1 MSSLVLPYVTL
12 DLLKREK
19 AKREAETSMHGFIKH
34 GWSIL
39 EPGTEFHDGWHIH
52 AIAEHLEA
60 CLAREIR
67 QLIINI
73 PPRHSKSLLSSCFFP
88 AFTWI
93 ENPPERFLFASYA
106 GSLSVRDSL
115 KCRRLI
121 QSDWYQNN
129 WGHRFK
135 LIGDQ
140 NSKMF
145 YENDK
150 TGYRMATS
158 VGASTTGHGGDII
171 VVDDPLN
178 ALEATSDAA
187 LETTQQWWSQ
197 AMSTRLNNP
206 KTGVK
211 IVVMQRLHELDT
223 TGHCL
228 AEEGWEHLCLPAEFE
243 SSRRCVTSLGWV
255 DPRKEDG
262 ELLWPEHFGRAELES
277 LKKKLGTY
285 GTAGQLQ
292 QRPAPEGGGILK
304 EKYFRLWQSAKPVP
318 TFLFIV
324 QSWDTAYS
332 DARDSADHT
341 DPSAMTAWGVFL
353 HEGRNCVML
362 LDAESEKLEY
372 PSLKPRVIS
381 KWSDT
386 YGPARQ
392 RANVMLI
399 EKKASG
405 QSLIQ
410 DMRRSHIP
418 VVPYNPGRASKKQRT
433 HLVAPIHESSC
444 VYIPESSR
452 QPDKP
457 VSWARPFI
465 KEVTTFPA
473 AAHDD
478 YNDTYT
484 QALTYLRDAGWLEVD
499 EVPEEEEEEFAED
512 SATKRNPYGA

>member
-1 MSSLVLPYVTL
+1 MSIIVPSFITM

-19 AKREAETSMHGFIKH
+19 AKREAETSMYGFIKH

-67 QLIINI
+67 QLIINV

-88 AFTWI
+88 GYAWV
-93 ENPPERFLFASYA
+93 ENPTERFLFASYA

-121 QSDWYQNN
+121 QSDWFQQN

-178 ALEATSDAA
+178 ALEATSDVS
-187 LETTQQWWSQ
+187 LENTQTWWSQ

-211 IVVMQRLHELDT
+211 IVVMQRLHEQDT

-228 AEEGWEHLCLPAEFE
+228 AEGGWEHLCLPAEFE
-243 SSRRCVTSLGWV
+243 SKRRCVTSLGWV

-262 ELLWPEHFGRAELES
+262 ELLWPEHFGRPELEQ
-277 LKKKLGTY
+277 LKKKLGSY

-304 EKYFRLWQSAKPVP
+304 EKFFCLWPAGDKIPDFQ
-318 TFLFIV
+318 FIL

-332 DARDSADHT
+332 EDKT
-341 DPSAMTAWGVFL
+341 VNDPSAMTAWGIFL
-353 HEGRNCVML
+353 HNGRNCAML
-362 LDAESEKLEY
+362 LDAESEFLHY
-372 PSLKPRVIS
+372 PQLKPRVIA
-381 KWSDT
+381 KWADV
-386 YGPARQ
+386 YGTRKQ
-392 RANVMLI
+392 RANVMVI

-410 DMRRSHIP
+410 DMRVSAIP
-418 VVPYNPGRASKKQRT
+418 VVPYNPGRASKTQRA

-444 VYIPESSR
+444 VYILESSKE
-452 QPDKP
+452 PGMP
-457 VSWARPFI
+457 VAWARPFVL
-465 KEVTTFPA
+465 EVTTFPTA
-473 AAHDD
+473 VHDD
-478 YNDTYT
+478 YTDTYT
-484 QALTYLRDAGWLEVD
+484 QALSYLRDARWLEI
-499 EVPEEEEEEFAED
+499 ETVPDDEEEEYADDQRRE
-512 SATKRNPYGA
+512 TNPYGV